1 MKLLSGET
9 PPDPLFEA
17 MKKPGFW
24 KGIWGFIRL
33 FWLLLFELPYYVID
47 SLLYVGRGAKS
58 HSLFLL
64 LAAGTPML
72 LIAINVQ
79 TPAGDALFLLWA
91 VFVAKWV
98 AERVW
103 LMRRTHSNPNE
114 HRYHPGVG
122 LFTAI
127 GIRGDRTPYLLLLLL
142 GMFISAYPGG
152 YLVGTVLFLGS
163 IGGLI
168 METIFGHKIKEA
180 AAKRSD
186 NRILMEI
193 QSANDDHAQN
203 PSPSF
208 QDVRIE

>member
-1 MKLLSGET
+1 MSQN
-9 PPDPLFEA
+9 PNHDPTVALWNEL
-17 MKKPGFW
+17 KKPGVW

-47 SLLYVGRGAKS
+47 SLIHVGRGAKN
-58 HSLFLL
+58 HSLILF
-64 LAAGTPML
+64 LAAGAPML
-72 LIAINVQ
+72 LIAAKVQ
-79 TPAGDALFLLWA
+79 TPAGDALFFLWA
-91 VFVAKWV
+91 VFTAKWI

-103 LMRRTHSNPNE
+103 LTRRTRSNPNE

-142 GMFISAYPGG
+142 GIFISAYPGG

-168 METIFGHKIKEA
+168 IETIIGHQIKEA
-180 AAKRSD
+180 AGKRRD
-186 NRILMEI
+186 GRILMEMQA
-193 QSANDDHAQN
+193 QSDDHTQN